1 MKVLKKWGCTVLLV
15 LLASG
20 LTAQEVKVMSYN
32 IKYDNVNDTVNN
44 WNFRK
49 EAMVQLLH
57 HYGPHFVGMQ
67 EVLHNQLEYP
77 DEHLADY
84 AYIGVGR
91 DDGKQKG
98 EYSPILY
105 NSQHFELLRT
115 NTIWLSPTPE
125 KVSKGWD
132 AALERICTYALFKE
146 KSTGKELY
154 VFNTHFDH
162 VGTEARKQS
171 VNLILRQIKAVNTQN
186 LPVVVTGD
194 FNLEPDSEP
203 IQLMQAGLTD
213 GLQATQQ
220 PFYGPTGTFNG
231 FDPNMVLD
239 RRIDYIFVKNLQVQR
254 YLHIDDRMEN
264 NMHISDHL
272 PVLAK
277 LKME

>member
-1 MKVLKKWGCTVLLV
+1 MGVLKKWGCTVLLV

-20 LTAQEVKVMSYN
+20 LTAQEFNVMSYN
-32 IKYDNVNDTVNN
+32 IKYDNINDTVNN

-49 EAMVQLLH
+49 EAMVQLLQ
-57 HYGPHFVGMQ
+57 HYGPLFVGMQ
-67 EVLHNQLEYP
+67 EVLHNQLEYL
-77 DEHLADY
+77 DEHLPDY

-105 NSQHFELLRT
+105 DTTRFELVRT
-115 NTIWLSPTPE
+115 NTFWLSPTPE

-132 AALERICTYALFKE
+132 AALERICTYGLFKE
-146 KSTGKELY
+146 LKTGKELY

-162 VGTEARKQS
+162 IGTEARKQS
-171 VNLILRQIKAVNTQN
+171 VNLILRQIKAVNKQN

-194 FNLEPDSEP
+194 FNLEPDSQP
-203 IQLMQAGLTD
+203 IQLMQAGMTD
-213 GLQATQQ
+213 AQEATQQ

-231 FDPNMVLD
+231 FDPDMVLD
-239 RRIDYIFVKNLQVQR
+239 RRIDYIFVGNLQVQR
-254 YLHIDDRMEN
+254 YLHIDDRMAN

-272 PVLAK
+272 PVLAE
-277 LKME
+277 LSMY

>member
-1 MKVLKKWGCTVLLV
+1 MRNIFFAVFTVCMV
-15 LLASG
+15 VIG
-20 LTAQEVKVMSYN
+20 QAQEFKVMSYN

-49 EAMVQLLH
+49 EAMVRLVQ
-57 HYGPHFVGMQ
+57 HYGPQFVGMQ
-67 EVLHNQLEYP
+67 EVLLNQLEYL
-77 DEHLADY
+77 DEHLPDY
-84 AYIGVGR
+84 GYIGVGR

-105 NSQHFELLRT
+105 NSQHFELISA
-115 NTIWLSPTPE
+115 NTFWLSPTPE

-132 AALERICTYALFKE
+132 AALERICTYGRFKD

-171 VNLILRQIKAVNTQN
+171 VNLILQKIKAVNTQN

-203 IQLMQAGLTD
+203 IQLMQAGMTD
-213 GLQATQQ
+213 AQQATQQ

-231 FDPNMVLD
+231 FDHSMVLD
-239 RRIDYIFVKNLQVQR
+239 RRIDYIFVENLRVR
-254 YLHIDDRMEN
+254 TYLHIDDRMEN

-272 PVLAK
+272 AVLAT
-277 LKME
+277 LSIE

>member
-1 MKVLKKWGCTVLLV
+1 MRNIFFAVFTVCMAV
-15 LLASG
+15 IG
-20 LTAQEVKVMSYN
+20 QAQEFKVMSYN

-49 EAMVQLLH
+49 EAMVRLVQ
-57 HYGPHFVGMQ
+57 HYGPQFVGMQ
-67 EVLHNQLEYP
+67 EVLLNQLEYL
-77 DEHLADY
+77 DEHLPDY
-84 AYIGVGR
+84 GYIGVGR

-105 NSQHFELLRT
+105 NSQHFELKSA
-115 NTIWLSPTPE
+115 NTFWLSPTPE

-132 AALERICTYALFKE
+132 AALERICTYGRFKD

-171 VNLILRQIKAVNTQN
+171 VNLILQKIKAINTQN

-203 IQLMQAGLTD
+203 IQLMQAGMTD
-213 GLQATQQ
+213 AQQATQQ

-231 FDPNMVLD
+231 FDPDMVLD
-239 RRIDYIFVKNLQVQR
+239 RRIDYIFVDDLKVQS

-272 PVLAK
+272 PVLAE
-277 LKME
+277 LGME

>member
-1 MKVLKKWGCTVLLV
+1 MIKNILFGVFTILMPLV
-15 LLASG
+15 G
-20 LTAQEVKVMSYN
+20 HAQEFTVMSYN

-49 EAMVQLLH
+49 EAMVRLVR
-57 HYGPHFVGMQ
+57 HYGPQFVGMQ
-67 EVLHNQLEYP
+67 EVLHHQLEYL
-77 DEHLADY
+77 DEHLPNY

-105 NSQHFELLRT
+105 NSQHFELISA
-115 NTIWLSPTPE
+115 NTFWLSPTPE

-132 AALERICTYALFKE
+132 AALERICTYGRFKE

-162 VGTEARKQS
+162 IGTEARKQS
-171 VNLILRQIKAVNTQN
+171 VNLILQQIKAVNSQN

-203 IQLMQAGLTD
+203 IQLMQAGMTD
-213 GLQATQQ
+213 AQLATQQ

-231 FDPNMVLD
+231 FDPNMVLN
-239 RRIDYIFVKNLQVQR
+239 RRIDYIFVDNLEVQR

-272 PVLAK
+272 PVLAN
-277 LKME
+277 LFFR

>member
-1 MKVLKKWGCTVLLV
+1 MGVGKKWFFVVALVVLTTC
-15 LLASG
+15 A
-20 LTAQEVKVMSYN
+20 TAQEFKVMSYN
-32 IKYDNVNDTVNN
+32 IKYDNVNDTINN

-49 EAMVQLLH
+49 ESMLKLIQ

-67 EVLHNQLEYP
+67 EVLHNQLEFL
-77 DEHLADY
+77 DQNLADY

-105 NSQHFELLRT
+105 NTKVFSLERS

-132 AALERICTYALFKE
+132 AALERICTYGLFKE
-146 KSTGKELY
+146 LKTGKKLY

-162 VGTEARKQS
+162 VGKEARKES
-171 VNLILRQIKAVNTQN
+171 VNLILQQVKAVNTEN

-213 GLQATQQ
+213 GQHATQQ

-231 FDPNMVLD
+231 FDPAMDLD
-239 RRIDYIFVKNLQVQR
+239 RRIDYIFVDNLEVQR
-254 YLHIDDRMEN
+254 YIHIDDRMEN
-264 NMHISDHL
+264 NKNISDHL
-272 PVLAK
+272 PVLAELGMK
-277 LKME
+277 